1 MSAAPSSN
9 TTTSGSSTAYYDT
22 YAKVPKLGN
31 YEFEIETHE
40 IPSHEV
46 IPIVGKEYFPY
57 TTAKY
62 ISEVDNTPPSAVYKA
77 KGVAKVDVVFALGK
91 TDKAQALQD
100 YIPAFTQRLQS
111 AGNYIDANV
120 QQVET
125 DTIDMSSFGAR
136 EIFNTWRKMPA
147 SNGRGDQIWELN
159 ESKGSIFA
167 EGIRK
172 KGTQSFGHRSTAIID
187 ETPQAFETSDLT
199 IEFDYY
205 AYGPNGESNYHNVI
219 NGWSNHLAG
228 LLFRYT
234 ENPAGHWNTYAL
246 SIGDVGRYFRGGNE
260 GRCGIHLVKVYNGD
274 VDWLPGTYCGNLFM
288 SWAAGVANPNGN
300 LSYPISPYG
309 EQYPIGEWKIGESNF
324 DRGNKQYVCALAS
337 KAVVDTTSHSFKVV
351 VQGNRIQVYCGG
363 LLQLDVVDVYGTP
376 ADRSPTA
383 TYDKGTYGFFSLS
396 SPNVHFSNVKIERG
410 KSVSLG
416 EAISDVAWRESS
428 NRFIIYAEDEVP
440 EYMEDTNNEDY
451 QYTLTK
457 LLNSGGYLIN
467 LGTDYNRS
475 TLKALTKSIS
485 TPADEMGTFFLNSP
499 INTAMNKSS
508 DWIIE
513 KVRNLIKPVDY
524 ILVNTEVLWDTEY
537 KDQEHDLPLNFGE
550 HDGTQKQPQD
560 RSDEELANAWSVGL
574 SHLYTSEKINAEKWR
589 YRHFNNYYDNS
600 SVREGFHGIWVEDPV
615 EVFPYPGLY
624 RINYKRKDNPLH
636 PNVDLNDVFADYRYW
651 STDYDPLP
659 TTTTPDI
666 PSKDTAG

>member
-100 YIPAFTQRLQS
+100 YIPVFTQRLQS

-125 DTIDMSSFGAR
+125 DTIDMSSYGAR

-147 SNGRGDQIWELN
+147 STGRGEKIWKLN
-159 ESKGSIFA
+159 EAAGQIYA
-167 EGIRK
+167 EGVRTLENRHTSVGILNDSPD
-172 KGTQSFGHRSTAIID
+172 SFNITDFKMSFTYTAK
-187 ETPQAFETSDLT
+187 
-199 IEFDYY
+199 
-205 AYGPNGESNYHNVI
+205 GPNGEEEYKNVK
-219 NGWSNHLAG
+219 NGWSNHNAG
-228 LLFRYT
+228 IMFRVNEHPNGTWDCYM
-234 ENPAGHWNTYAL
+234 L
-246 SIGDVGRYFRGGNE
+246 VIGDADPNYSSGSIT
-260 GRCGIHLVKVYNGD
+260 GIGMCALVKIRNGD
-274 VDWLPGTYCGNLFM
+274 ADFLPGTYAGSLPVG
-288 SWAAGVANPNGN
+288 WAAGV
-300 LSYPISPYG
+300 
-309 EQYPIGEWKIGESNF
+309 
-324 DRGNKQYVCALAS
+324 
-337 KAVVDTTSHSFKVV
+337 VDTSGAYCNMRHNHQMLDYIVGNWCKGERNSTSDMLLMQARAITNTNSHDFTIEAVGNNFK
-351 VQGNRIQVYCGG
+351 VYCGG
-363 LLQLDVVDVYGTP
+363 VLQLDINDVWGAPYMQGAYGL
-376 ADRSPTA
+376 
-383 TYDKGTYGFFSLS
+383 FSYS
-396 SPNVHFSNVKIERG
+396 SPNIYFSNFKIETG
-410 KSVSLG
+410 KSLSLG

-560 RSDEELANAWSVGL
+560 KSDEELANAWSVGL

-600 SVREGFHGIWVEDPV
+600 SVREGFHGIWIEDPV

-666 PSKDTAG
+666 PSKETAG